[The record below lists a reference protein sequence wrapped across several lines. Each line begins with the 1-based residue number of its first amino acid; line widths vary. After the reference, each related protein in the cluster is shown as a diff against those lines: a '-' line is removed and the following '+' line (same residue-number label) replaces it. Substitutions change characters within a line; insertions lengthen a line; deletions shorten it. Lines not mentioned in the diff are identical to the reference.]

1 MKLKKFTIVLAASL
15 VFGLAML
22 SNLSVTSNRAQPP
35 AWYVNDPPQAS
46 DCGTPGCHG
55 GGVTTF
61 DSTKFDLQMG
71 LTQATMTSVYNG
83 VTTYVPGTTYYMS
96 VTATGSSPRYG
107 FEITAQYDST
117 DAGTLVDTF
126 ALLSG
131 TTTTSLSMTQKG
143 VTANYVNNSI
153 YVGHRNAST
162 VNTWTFQWTAPTVY
176 NGPITFFYAG
186 VYANG
191 NNNNDAGDHVYSA
204 TKTITPAATNVG
216 MNEIYN
222 KLSNLSAYPTLM
234 NDHLT
239 VAFSVREASIVNIS
253 LVSLQGQT
261 VRSFASESAT
271 VGNFRHSYDV
281 NDLAAGLYF
290 VKVQIGDNYAVS
302 KVVKE

>member
-1 MKLKKFTIVLAASL
+1 MKLKKFTIVLSAA
-15 VFGLAML
+15 FIFAAAML
-22 SNLSVTSNRAQPP
+22 SNLSVTSNRTQPP
-35 AWYVNDPPQAS
+35 AWYANDPPQAG

-61 DSTKFDLQMG
+61 DTTKFDLQMG

-96 VTATGSSPRYG
+96 ITATGTSARYG

-126 ALLSG
+126 TLLSG
-131 TTTTSLSMTQKG
+131 TTTTSRNLTQKG
-143 VTANYVNNSI
+143 VTTNYVNNSI
-153 YVGHRNAST
+153 YVGHKNAST
-162 VNTWTFQWTAPTVY
+162 VNSWTFQWTAPTVY
-176 NGPITFFYAG
+176 NGPITFYYAG
-186 VYANG
+186 IYANG
-191 NNNNDAGDHVYSA
+191 NNTNDAGDKVYNA

-222 KLSNLSAYPTLM
+222 KLSNLSTYPTLM
-234 NDHLT
+234 NDHIT
-239 VAFSVREASIVNIS
+239 VAFALREASAVNIS

-261 VRSFASESAT
+261 VKTFSSEAEVAGS
-271 VGNFRHSYDV
+271 FRHSYDV
-281 NDLAAGLYF
+281 NDLAAGLYLM
-290 VKVQIGDNYAVS
+290 KVQIGDSYAVS